1 MTDPD
6 NPDRDKRNWLYD
18 QINPNLVQL
27 HRIRRQIYSE
37 RTEFQY
43 LEIVETASFGTCL
56 VLDGRIQSSASD
68 EFIYHEALVH
78 PVMLAHDYPQTVF
91 IAGGGEGATLR
102 EVLKHKTVKRVVM
115 VDIDRGVVDICR
127 HYLPAFHQ
135 GSFDDAR
142 LELHFTDARK
152 YLEQTAESFD
162 VAIVD
167 LVEPLKEGPA
177 CLLYTQEFYQLIKSR
192 LSPGGIVSVQSGAAG
207 WTNLSLF
214 TVIVN
219 TLKSVFPRARP
230 YHIYVPS
237 FVDMWGFTAASK
249 TIDPAKLSPREVN
262 RRIATRMVTIPRAY
276 DGLSH
281 LAMFTLPKH
290 IRRRIAST
298 RRVATDNAPIFIH

>member
-1 MTDPD
+1 MSDPD

-27 HRIRRQIYSE
+27 HKIKRRIYSE
-37 RTEFQY
+37 RTGFQQ
-43 LEIVETASFGTCL
+43 LEIVETASFGICL
-56 VLDGRIQSSASD
+56 VLDGRIQSSERD

-78 PVMLAHDYPQTVF
+78 PVMLAHDSPQTVF

-115 VDIDRGVVDICR
+115 VDIDRRVIDICR

-142 LELHFTDARK
+142 LELHFADARK
-152 YLEQTAESFD
+152 YLEQTSEKFD
-162 VAIVD
+162 VAIID
-167 LVEPLKEGPA
+167 LVEPIKEGPA
-177 CLLYTQEFYQLIKSR
+177 CLLYTREFYQLISSR
-192 LSPGGIVSVQSGAAG
+192 LAPSGILCTQSGAAG

-214 TVIVN
+214 TVIVS
-219 TLKSVFPRARP
+219 TLKSVFPVARP

-237 FVDMWGFTAASK
+237 FVDMWGFTAASE
-249 TIDPAKLSPREVN
+249 TIDASKLSPREVN
-262 RRIATRMVTIPRAY
+262 RRIATRMVTKPRSY

-281 LAMFTLPKH
+281 LALFTLPRH
-290 IRRRIAST
+290 IRRRVAAT
-298 RRVATDNAPIFIH
+298 RRIITDSAPFFIH